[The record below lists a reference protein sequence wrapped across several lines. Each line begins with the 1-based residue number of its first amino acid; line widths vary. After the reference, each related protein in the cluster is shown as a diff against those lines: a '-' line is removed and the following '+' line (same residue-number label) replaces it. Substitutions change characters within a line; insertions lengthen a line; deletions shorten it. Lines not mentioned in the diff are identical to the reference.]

1 MRCKIT
7 TVLILVALVGLA
19 GCSKPAAPGSTAA
32 QPQTDEQATLAAAPT
47 ADTPHGAVTIFL
59 TAMREG
65 NDELVAG
72 MLTDLARQKTAEM
85 DYEVAPPG
93 SDSAQFSVGHV
104 ELLGDDAARVACTWS
119 DLDEEGN
126 RTEQQALWA
135 LRRGEVGWRIAG
147 VAPTIFPNEPPLLLD
162 FENPEEMIEK
172 LKWVGDEIARRE
184 QAEVMEAETG
194 TRLEAKQQET
204 PQSEIRR

>member
-1 MRCKIT
+1 MCRKIAV
-7 TVLILVALVGLA
+7 VLILAALVGFV
-19 GCSKPAAPGSTAA
+19 GCGKPAAPGSTAA
-32 QPQTDEQATLAAAPT
+32 QPQPDEQAMQPAAPT

-72 MLTDLARQKTAEM
+72 MLTDLARRKTAEM
-85 DYEVAPPG
+85 NYEVAPPG
-93 SDSAQFSVGHV
+93 SDSAQFNVGHV

-119 DLDEEGN
+119 DLDNEGN

-135 LRRGEVGWRIAG
+135 LRRGEAGWRIAG
-147 VAPTIFPNEPPLLLD
+147 VAPTIFPGEPPLLLD

-172 LKWVGDEIARRE
+172 LKWVSDEIARRE
-184 QAEVMEAETG
+184 QAEVMAAETD
-194 TRLEAKQQET
+194 TRLEARQQEA